1 MDIAADSN
9 LQTEIRQISRESAP
23 SVDTWI
29 SHAKTIQE
37 DIERSKRLAI
47 SIVRQAERDLETEE
61 SLQEKENYVEFLTK
75 EVSFND
81 QLVVALKGIQGVN
94 ERLQRV
100 EDAAAQQDI
109 LGALFQLEGNY
120 PRDSVIPYSPHQKP
134 RTLAPPNCF

>member
-1 MDIAADSN
+1 M
-9 LQTEIRQISRESAP
+9 
-23 SVDTWI
+23 
-29 SHAKTIQE
+29 
-37 DIERSKRLAI
+37 
-47 SIVRQAERDLETEE
+47 
-61 SLQEKENYVEFLTK
+61 QEKENYVEFLTK
-75 EVSFND
+75 EVSFNN

-134 RTLAPPNCF
+134 RALAPPNCF